1 MIQDKLMS
9 LKCLSGTIIFTFVD
23 LSSSNQT
30 QRLLM
35 NGILRICLTRFVYF
49 KNMTMKTTRIQPRM
63 ILLLAGLLMTSVLWA
78 QGDKANRPSPPATA
92 SGKVKDAT
100 ITINYSSPSVK
111 GREIFGALVPYGE
124 VWRAGANEATVFET
138 DKDIKVEGKT
148 LPAGKYSLYA
158 IPGEKEWTIIFN
170 KQTGQWGVKRGGA
183 TSREEAQDALSVKV
197 KPKKS
202 SAPNEKLAYEV
213 TDKGFT
219 LRWENTEVPV
229 LIRL

>member
-1 MIQDKLMS
+1 M
-9 LKCLSGTIIFTFVD
+9 
-23 LSSSNQT
+23 
-30 QRLLM
+30 
-35 NGILRICLTRFVYF
+35 
-49 KNMTMKTTRIQPRM
+49 
-63 ILLLAGLLMTSVLWA
+63 LLLAGLLMTSVVWA
-78 QGDKANRPSPPATA
+78 QGDKANRPSPAVAAT
-92 SGKVKDAT
+92 GKVKDAT
-100 ITINYSSPSVK
+100 ITINYSSPAVK
-111 GREIFGALVPYGE
+111 NREIFGALVPYGE

-148 LPAGKYSLYA
+148 LPAGKYSIYA

-183 TSREEAQDALSVKV
+183 TSREEAQDALTVKV

-202 SAPNEKLAYEV
+202 STLTERLTYDV

-229 LIRL
+229 SIKM